1 MYVPLEVVSPKV
13 TEALRRNRRATSNGT
28 TSYGMETFLQDN
40 IWLFIISVL
49 WVLPWKGYA
58 LWTASKNHNKRWF
71 IALLILNTFAILD
84 IFYIFYIA
92 KKTPQDLKHLFKAK
106 I

>member
-1 MYVPLEVVSPKV
+1 
-13 TEALRRNRRATSNGT
+13 
-28 TSYGMETFLQDN
+28 METFLQN
-40 IWLFIISVL
+40 NLWFFIISII

-58 LWTASKNHNKRWF
+58 LWTASRTRNKRWF

-92 KKTPQDLKHLFKAK
+92 KKTPQDLLNLTKSK

>member
-1 MYVPLEVVSPKV
+1 
-13 TEALRRNRRATSNGT
+13 
-28 TSYGMETFLQDN
+28 MEYLIQN
-40 IWLFIISVL
+40 KLWVIIIAML

-58 LWTASKNHNKRWF
+58 LWTASRKGNKRWF
-71 IALLILNTFAILD
+71 IALVLLNTFAILD

-92 KKTPQDLKHLFKAK
+92 KKNPQDIKRLFKTK

>member
-1 MYVPLEVVSPKV
+1 MNTILQNN
-13 TEALRRNRRATSNGT
+13 L
-28 TSYGMETFLQDN
+28 FLV
-40 IWLFIISVL
+40 IVAII

-58 LWTASKNHNKRWF
+58 LWTASQKHNKRWF
-71 IALLILNTFAILD
+71 LVILVLNTFALLD

-92 KKTPQDLKHLFKAK
+92 KKTPKDILNLFNTK

>member
-1 MYVPLEVVSPKV
+1 
-13 TEALRRNRRATSNGT
+13 
-28 TSYGMETFLQDN
+28 METFLQNN
-40 IWLFIISVL
+40 IWFFVISIV

-58 LWTASKNHNKRWF
+58 LWTASRTRNKRWF

-92 KKTPQDLKHLFKAK
+92 KKTPQNLMNLFKSK

>member
-1 MYVPLEVVSPKV
+1 MQLF
-13 TEALRRNRRATSNGT
+13 AG
-28 TSYGMETFLQDN
+28 QN
-40 IWLFIISVL
+40 IWLIALAVL

-58 LWTASKNHNKRWF
+58 LWTASKKGHKRWF
-71 IALLILNTFAILD
+71 IALIILNTFAILD

-92 KKTPQDLKHLFKAK
+92 KKTPKDLMNVIKTK

>member
-1 MYVPLEVVSPKV
+1 MIN
-13 TEALRRNRRATSNGT
+13 A
-28 TSYGMETFLQDN
+28 FLKDN
-40 IWLFIISVL
+40 IWLLIILTV

-58 LWTASKNHNKRWF
+58 LWTASRTRNKIWF
-71 IALLILNTFAILD
+71 IVLLIINTLAILD

-92 KKTPQDLKHLFKAK
+92 KKTPQDIKRIFKTK

>member
-1 MYVPLEVVSPKV
+1 
-13 TEALRRNRRATSNGT
+13 
-28 TSYGMETFLQDN
+28 METFLQNN
-40 IWLFIISVL
+40 IWVLVVSML

-58 LWTASKNHNKRWF
+58 LWTASRRNSKRWF
-71 IALLILNTFAILD
+71 IALLIINTFAILD

-92 KKTPQDLKHLFKAK
+92 KRNPKDLLNIVNQK